1 MQYMRYITLLN
12 WKTAGF
18 KSNFYADPHAMTI
31 FMDDF
36 NHFEYFW
43 GSYWKRNLS
52 INKFIDIFERFL
64 SKIIEK
70 VIM

>member
-1 MQYMRYITLLN
+1 
-12 WKTAGF
+12 
-18 KSNFYADPHAMTI
+18 MTI

-43 GSYWKRNLS
+43 GSYWNRNLS
-52 INKFIDIFERFL
+52 INKFIDIFEHVL